1 VAAVCATVGRI
12 RPHGHGGSA
21 MKKILLLALVGFAAY
36 LVVKK
41 VRAAD

>member
-1 VAAVCATVGRI
+1 
-12 RPHGHGGSA
+12 
-21 MKKILLLALVGFAAY
+21 MKKILFLALVGFAAY